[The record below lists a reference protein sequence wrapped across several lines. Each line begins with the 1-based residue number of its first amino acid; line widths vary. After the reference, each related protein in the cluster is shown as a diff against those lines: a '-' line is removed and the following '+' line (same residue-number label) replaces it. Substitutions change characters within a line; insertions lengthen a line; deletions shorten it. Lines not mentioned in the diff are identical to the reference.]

1 MKNIEELSKKIHQHI
16 RINKNYKTLPAAHTH
31 VMPLL
36 ITELLSS
43 GANYPIFLTKDEQT
57 GAYVCIALLGF
68 SENENLYLHQ
78 GEWQASHIP
87 LTIAR
92 QPFHINPENQTVY
105 IDIDSPW
112 VDKKQGELI
121 FLEDG
126 ELSPYMEAVMED
138 LSKIHSGAKETQA
151 FINTLSENDL
161 IESIE
166 LSITFDDKSSEKL
179 NGLYTINRQKLATLP
194 SEQLIK
200 LHQSGT
206 LEGAYIML
214 NSVEHVKSLVA
225 RKNKSLS
232 E

>member
-1 MKNIEELSKKIHQHI
+1 MKKIEELSKKAHQHI
-16 RINKNYKTLPAAHTH
+16 RINKDYNTLPAVHTH
-31 VMPLL
+31 VIPLL

-43 GANYPIFLTKDEQT
+43 GANYPIFLTKNDQT
-57 GAYVCIALLGF
+57 GEFVCIALLGF
-68 SENENLYLHQ
+68 TENENLYLHQ

-87 LTIAR
+87 LTIER
-92 QPFHINPENQTVY
+92 QPFHINQENKGVY

-121 FLEDG
+121 FLENG
-126 ELSPYMEAVMED
+126 ELSPYMETVMEN
-138 LSKIHSGAKETQA
+138 LSKIHTGTKETQA

-161 IESIE
+161 IESME
-166 LSITFDDKSSEKL
+166 LRITFDDESSEKL

-200 LHQSGT
+200 LHQSGI

-214 NSVEHVKSLVA
+214 NSVEHVKSLVS
-225 RKNKSLS
+225 RKNKRLC